1 MRKFQQYLYACGG
14 LLTETTNA
22 LDVLRAE
29 DLILLSHIVRAV
41 SQSPPDVD
49 DETEEAILRVPV
61 SPEKDVEP
69 WRTQAIRLLLHFVRE
84 ATHEQAMAVTHL
96 AGDLRGDRNP
106 VKDREKIPY
115 LSQDETGG
123 GS

>member
-1 MRKFQQYLYACGG
+1 
-14 LLTETTNA
+14 
-22 LDVLRAE
+22 
-29 DLILLSHIVRAV
+29 
-41 SQSPPDVD
+41 
-49 DETEEAILRVPV
+49 
-61 SPEKDVEP
+61 
-69 WRTQAIRLLLHFVRE
+69 
-84 ATHEQAMAVTHL
+84 MAVTHL